1 MRGRHMPLIPHPSYY
16 FRPSSLKGL
25 PALRPYRPRGKE
37 AAAASFPLGGGL
49 VWRSLQTRLS
59 FELGLS
65 QFSIPRL
72 TLHQMSEGGHWDTD
86 MCVDLAWCFYTLEQD
101 LIILLRT
108 TTTYTIT
115 HVPIVCYHNHYNT
128 DYAWYSVQIWV
139 IHSAYAHK
147 FTRFYHFTLALTNLL
162 V

>member
-1 MRGRHMPLIPHPSYY
+1 MFPRGTSVPRVLFTIFLIIWLTHYLQNPNYLY
-16 FRPSSLKGL
+16 FDV

-37 AAAASFPLGGGL
+37 AAAAAPFPLGGGL

-86 MCVDLAWCFYTLEQD
+86 MCVDLACCFDTLEQD

-108 TTTYTIT
+108 TTT
-115 HVPIVCYHNHYNT
+115 CYC
-128 DYAWYSVQIWV
+128 
-139 IHSAYAHK
+139 
-147 FTRFYHFTLALTNLL
+147 LL
-162 V
+162 S

>member
-37 AAAASFPLGGGL
+37 ATSASFPLGGGL

-65 QFSIPRL
+65 QFIPRL
-72 TLHQMSEGGHWDTD
+72 SLQQREREDTWTGTLS
-86 MCVDLAWCFYTLEQD
+86 
-101 LIILLRT
+101 LIWVSTWPGVGTHLNKT
-108 TTTYTIT
+108 WSYYTTYYYYIYT
-115 HVPIVCYHNHYNT
+115 HVPIVYYHYRT
-128 DYAWYSVQIWV
+128 DYVWYSVQI
-139 IHSAYAHK
+139 
-147 FTRFYHFTLALTNLL
+147 
-162 V
+162 